1 MRFKKITKKEYK
13 RIIKMKIK
21 ILFLLIIIFI
31 PTISIAQSE
40 VLNKQEIL
48 QSQQSSLNISSF
60 IQEAQEYSSNV
71 YKDINFNELFNSA
84 VVGKI
89 DNKTIINSILKIL
102 GKEVV
107 SSSAI
112 IGGIIIIIVIHSI
125 FKSLS
130 DGLENK
136 SISQITYYIQYI
148 LIVTLIMTNFSE
160 ILSMIKDSIQSLVG
174 FMNNL
179 IPILITLMLTTGNIV
194 SANLIQPIILF
205 VITFIGNF
213 IVSILIPIILVATA
227 LGIISK
233 VSDKV
238 QIDKLSKF
246 LKSSVI
252 WVLGIVLTLF
262 VGIISIEGNLSS
274 TVDGVTAKTTKA
286 AVSSF
291 IPVVGKIL
299 GDAVDTVIGCSNILK
314 NAVGIVGVIVII
326 GICVIP
332 IIKLTL
338 LMGMYYLGAA
348 LCQPIADKK
357 IIKLLEQM
365 GDTFKIFLAIMCSVS
380 VMLIIGVT
388 LIINISN
395 SGLMYR

>member
-1 MRFKKITKKEYK
+1 
-13 RIIKMKIK
+13 
-21 ILFLLIIIFI
+21 
-31 PTISIAQSE
+31 
-40 VLNKQEIL
+40 
-48 QSQQSSLNISSF
+48 
-60 IQEAQEYSSNV
+60 
-71 YKDINFNELFNSA
+71 
-84 VVGKI
+84 
-89 DNKTIINSILKIL
+89 
-102 GKEVV
+102 
-107 SSSAI
+107 
-112 IGGIIIIIVIHSI
+112 
-125 FKSLS
+125 
-130 DGLENK
+130 
-136 SISQITYYIQYI
+136 
-148 LIVTLIMTNFSE
+148 
-160 ILSMIKDSIQSLVG
+160 
-174 FMNNL
+174 MNNL

-299 GDAVDTVIGCSNILK
+299 GDGSRYC
-314 NAVGIVGVIVII
+314 
-326 GICVIP
+326 
-332 IIKLTL
+332 
-338 LMGMYYLGAA
+338 
-348 LCQPIADKK
+348 
-357 IIKLLEQM
+357 
-365 GDTFKIFLAIMCSVS
+365 
-380 VMLIIGVT
+380 
-388 LIINISN
+388 
-395 SGLMYR
+395 YRL